1 MFYKELLNFRF
12 DRYEFSRKRFFHISL
27 CSAPSTTCVGTFF
40 LLFLHVV
47 IALKIRLHEIQQD
60 LVCAVFPMR
69 ICIGEEKSKVT
80 GGELIFQTGKG

>member
-1 MFYKELLNFRF
+1 MNLAVRGFSTSHFVQHHRPHVLEL
-12 DRYEFSRKRFFHISL
+12 
-27 CSAPSTTCVGTFF
+27 FF